1 MIRRS
6 VDNMSDDM
14 IILLGMLILNLI
26 IIFLLW
32 FFFYGLDIIKRV
44 MKQLRK

>member
-1 MIRRS
+1 
-6 VDNMSDDM
+6 MSDDM

-32 FFFYGLDIIKRV
+32 LFFYGLDIIKRV
-44 MKQLRK
+44 VQQLRK